1 MKKTNKVYLSMGS
14 NIGDRE
20 SNIAQAIS
28 ALEVSQDIDNITNTS
43 FYLTEPMYNKE
54 QEYFINTVVG
64 LETVLKP
71 FELLDLI
78 KNIESMLGRKQQRKK
93 NMPRTIDI
101 DILVYGASVMETK
114 ELVIPHPN
122 IVHRKFVLIPFDE
135 IAPDYKIPLI
145 NSSVHELLVNCEDQS
160 FVGLHD
166 MENKA

>member
-1 MKKTNKVYLSMGS
+1 MGS

-28 ALEVSQDIDNITNTS
+28 ILEVSQDIDNITNAS

-78 KNIESMLGRKQQRKK
+78 KNIESMLGRKQQKKK

-101 DILVYGASVMETK
+101 DILVHGESVIETE
-114 ELVIPHPN
+114 ELIIPHPH
-122 IVHRKFVLIPFDE
+122 IIHRKFVLIPFDE

>member
-1 MKKTNKVYLSMGS
+1 MGS

-28 ALEVSQDIDNITNTS
+28 VLEISHGIDNVTNAS

-78 KNIESMLGRKQQRKK
+78 KNIESMLGRKKQRKK
-93 NMPRTIDI
+93 NMPRIIDI
-101 DILVYGASVMETK
+101 DILVHGESVMETE
-114 ELVIPHPN
+114 ELVIPHPHIIN
-122 IVHRKFVLIPFDE
+122 RKFVLIPFDE

-145 NSSVHELLVNCEDQS
+145 NSSVHELLVNCKDQS
-160 FVGLHD
+160 FVHLHD
-166 MENKA
+166 MGNKA

>member
-1 MKKTNKVYLSMGS
+1 MKVSNKVFLSLGS

-28 ALEVSQDIDNITNTS
+28 AIEITQGIDNVSSAS
-43 FYLTEPMYNKE
+43 FYHTEPLYNKD
-54 QEYFINTVVG
+54 QGFFINTVIG
-64 LETVLKP
+64 LDTILKP

-78 KNIESMLGRKQQRKK
+78 KNIEIMLGRKKRRKK

-101 DILVYGASVMETK
+101 DILVHGESIIETE
-114 ELVIPHPN
+114 ELIIPHPN
-122 IVHRKFVLIPFDE
+122 LIHRKFVLIPFDE
-135 IAPDYKIPLI
+135 IAPDYKIPLMKLT
-145 NSSVHELLVNCEDQS
+145 VHELLVNCTDES

>member
-1 MKKTNKVYLSMGS
+1 MGS

-28 ALEVSQDIDNITNTS
+28 ALEISHGIDNVTNAS

-54 QEYFINTVVG
+54 QEYFINTVAG

-71 FELLDLI
+71 FEILDLI
-78 KNIESMLGRKQQRKK
+78 KNIESMLGRKKQRKK
-93 NMPRTIDI
+93 NMPRIIDI
-101 DILVYGASVMETK
+101 DILVHGESVMETE
-114 ELVIPHPN
+114 ELVIPHPHMIN
-122 IVHRKFVLIPFDE
+122 RKFVLIPFDE

-145 NSSVHELLVNCEDQS
+145 NSSVHELLVNCKDQS
-160 FVGLHD
+160 FVYLHD

>member
-1 MKKTNKVYLSMGS
+1 MKVSNKVFLSLGS

-28 ALEVSQDIDNITNTS
+28 AIEINRGIENINSAS
-43 FYLTEPMYNKE
+43 FYHTEPLYNKD
-54 QEYFINTVVG
+54 QGFFINTVIG
-64 LETVLKP
+64 LDTILKP

-78 KNIESMLGRKQQRKK
+78 KKIEFMLGRNKLRKK

-101 DILVYGASVMETK
+101 DILVHGESIMETE
-114 ELVIPHPN
+114 ELIIPHPN
-122 IVHRKFVLIPFDE
+122 LIHRKFVLIPFDE
-135 IAPDYKIPLI
+135 IAPNYKIPLMKLT
-145 NSSVHELLVNCEDQS
+145 VHELLVNCTDES